1 MGQLLEPLIPFN
13 IGHINN
19 LGVRS
24 LLNVNAS
31 ISWFI
36 LPTFVAGMVVSFA
49 CDATSISQTLQAE
62 NPIRI
67 MPLGDSITQAN
78 SKHNS
83 YRRPLWIQLQYAGYK
98 VDFVGSSREN
108 FQGPP
113 PLSDFD
119 QDHEGHWG
127 WRVDQILEQIDN
139 WTRTS
144 RPDIVLIHLGT
155 NDLNQGQSQES
166 TIGELRQLILI
177 LRKNNPRVKLLLAQ
191 LIPCGNKARI
201 QQFNRLI
208 VNLARET
215 NTLDSPV
222 IVVDQFTGFN
232 ATKGSDT
239 YDGCHPS
246 KAGEKKMA
254 NRWFAALKK
263 VLPNP

>member
-1 MGQLLEPLIPFN
+1 
-13 IGHINN
+13 
-19 LGVRS
+19 
-24 LLNVNAS
+24 
-31 ISWFI
+31 
-36 LPTFVAGMVVSFA
+36 
-49 CDATSISQTLQAE
+49 
-62 NPIRI
+62 

-83 YRRPLWIQLQYAGYK
+83 YRRPLWIQLRNAGYK

-108 FQGPP
+108 WRGAP

-119 QDHEGHWG
+119 QEHEGHWG
-127 WRVDQILEQIDN
+127 WRVDQILEQIDR

-144 RPDIVLIHLGT
+144 QPDIVLIHLGS
-155 NDLNQGQSQES
+155 NDLIQGQSPES
-166 TIGELRQLILI
+166 TISELRQLILI

-201 QQFNRLI
+201 QQFNGLI
-208 VNLARET
+208 LNLARET
-215 NTLDSPV
+215 NTIDSPV

-232 ATKGSDT
+232 AAKGSDT

-246 KAGEKKMA
+246 EVGEKKMA
-254 NRWFAALKK
+254 DRWFAALKK